1 MATMAID
8 NLGDGVH
15 PGGTLRFSCEAEEQV
30 LKPDAILPAQFYSGR
45 RGGAGLEPVKRL
57 MMAIL
62 VDAIGCYQRN
72 LGAMV
77 VRKRREF
84 KEVEHWLFE
93 KQRDD
98 LFSFEHVCD
107 VLNTDPG
114 RLRQAIRQWRT
125 ARLAGAAPRR
135 TISVPANAQT
145 LVESGKAGGP
155 GRRE

>member
-1 MATMAID
+1 MATTEID
-8 NLGDGVH
+8 NVGDGVR
-15 PGGTLRFSCEAEEQV
+15 PGGAPKFSYEAEDQV

-45 RGGAGLEPVKRL
+45 RGGAGLEPVKHL

-62 VDAIGCYQRN
+62 VDAIACYQRN

-84 KEVEHWLFE
+84 KEAEHWLFE

-98 LFSFEHVCD
+98 LFSFEHVCE

-125 ARLAGAAPRR
+125 ARLAGVAPRR
-135 TISVPANAQT
+135 TISRP
-145 LVESGKAGGP
+145 
-155 GRRE
+155 R